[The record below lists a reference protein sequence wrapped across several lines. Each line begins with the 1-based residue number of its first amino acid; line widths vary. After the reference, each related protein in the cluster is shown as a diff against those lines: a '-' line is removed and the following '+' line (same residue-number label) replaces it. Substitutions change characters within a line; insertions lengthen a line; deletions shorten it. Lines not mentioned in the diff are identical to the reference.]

1 MGFATSAF
9 LLDLPLRR
17 LPSSSHEGP
26 LVMQLLDY
34 LVLVGYFAVMIA
46 IGIYSSR
53 MIKAQEDF
61 FMGGRSFGKLLQ
73 TFAAFGAGTG
83 SSDPVNTGRTT
94 FTSGMSGMWSVMSWL
109 FVTPFYW
116 IAGVWYR
123 RMRHLTLGDWFVER
137 YESRA
142 MGAAYCVFG
151 LMFFMVYG
159 SMLFSAIGK
168 VAAPIVEID
177 SVTLL
182 GHDLKIEYLL
192 VPIIGVVVLAYG
204 IMGGLRAAYFTDLI
218 QGLCIILLSV
228 LLVPFG
234 LQALIAKFG
243 NPETDSLMAGFR
255 YMHEQLPSEHFE
267 VIGSAASEFPIGRII
282 AVVIISLIGVVVQ
295 PHFIATGGGSA
306 KTETNARVGLVVGN
320 FLKRFCT
327 VGWVLT
333 ALIALAL
340 YADNPELMQDPDKTW
355 GVASRELLGPGLT
368 GLMLACLLA
377 ALMSSVDAYMI
388 VGSGLMVRNI
398 YAPYFDP
405 NATEATYIKI
415 ARLTGVVVVAGS
427 VIISLFYMNVFKQLQ
442 LTWVFPVLFA
452 APFWVG
458 MYWRKATRTAAW
470 VTVSFCAC
478 AFFLIPFLAPRLVV
492 GLRENPQFLVTN
504 EFVETTTFRQA
515 APSDVKKRETEI
527 DVWKKENNILS
538 PRLPAAEQAYNRAN
552 ATTSDDGT
560 ESLSDLQ
567 NRKLALEELIAT
579 RLALEELGP
588 LPDPLEPGK
597 RFATK
602 TTSGGQGVFW
612 PEGVRPVSASG
623 EPIDVRRKQVGE
635 PVTIDENTVQ
645 VVFAYD
651 KDVQLKGL
659 GNFKLDFLLYQLVG
673 VDFTKLANSTLATM
687 ELPPKIVLPFLV
699 MILFSLVTKPN
710 SKESLDRYYSKMKTP
725 VVPDPEAD
733 LRNLEEAY
741 QNVEAL
747 EQRKLFPGSSLEI
760 QKPTRTDWIGFLVC
774 LAMCFAIIGLAVW
787 MANIGA

>member
-1 MGFATSAF
+1 
-9 LLDLPLRR
+9 
-17 LPSSSHEGP
+17 
-26 LVMQLLDY
+26 MQLLDY

-94 FTSGMSGMWSVMSWL
+94 FTGGMSGMWSVMYWL

-142 MGAAYCVFG
+142 MGAAYCAFG

-168 VAAPIVEID
+168 VAAPLVEIET
-177 SVTLL
+177 VHLL
-182 GHDLKIEYLL
+182 GQDYGIEYVL
-192 VPIIGVVVLAYG
+192 VPLIGVVVLAYG
-204 IMGGLRAAYFTDLI
+204 IMGGLQAAYFTDLI
-218 QGLCIILLSV
+218 QGLCIIVLSILLI
-228 LLVPFG
+228 PYG
-234 LQALIAKFG
+234 LQALVEKFG

-255 YMHEQLPSEHFE
+255 YMHQQLPKEHFH
-267 VIGSAASEFPIGRII
+267 VIGSTTGSEFPIQRII
-282 AVVIISLIGVVVQ
+282 AVVIINLIGIVVQ

-340 YADNPELMQDPDKTW
+340 FADNRELILDPDKTW

-398 YAPYFDP
+398 YAPYINP
-405 NATEATYIKI
+405 NASEATYVKV
-415 ARLTGVVVVAGS
+415 ARVTGVVVVAGA
-427 VIISLFYMNVFKQLQ
+427 VIISLFYMNVFAQLQ

-458 MYWRKATRTAAW
+458 MYWRKATPTAAW
-470 VTVSFCAC
+470 LTVAFCAC
-478 AFFLIPFLAPRLVV
+478 TFFLIPCLAPRIAP
-492 GLRENPQFLVTN
+492 GLRTAPQFLVTN
-504 EFVETTTFRQA
+504 QILQTTTARAA
-515 APSDVKKRETEI
+515 APSDVKKRATEI
-527 DVWKKENNILS
+527 VVWNETHDALV
-538 PRLPAAEQAYNRAN
+538 PRLKAAEQAFAETRAAVDPQ
-552 ATTSDDGT
+552 ATPAPAI
-560 ESLSDLQ
+560 EDLQ
-567 NRKLALEELIAT
+567 RLKGAMDELVAARHALQKLGDAPQP
-579 RLALEELGP
+579 LAEG
-588 LPDPLEPGK
+588 D
-597 RFATK
+597 RFFTT
-602 TTSGGQGVFW
+602 TTSGGEGVFW
-612 PEGVRPVSASG
+612 PGGVQPVSEPGGS
-623 EPIDVRRKQVGE
+623 PIDVEPQPVGE
-635 PVTIDENTVQ
+635 PVTIDENTTQ
-645 VVFAYD
+645 VVLAYD
-651 KDVQLKGL
+651 KDVQLEGS
-659 GNFKLDFLLYQLVG
+659 GNFQLDFLLYQVVG
-673 VDFTKLANSTLATM
+673 VDFSKLANSTLATM
-687 ELPPKIVLPFLV
+687 ELPPKIITPFLV
-699 MILFSLVTKPN
+699 MILISLVTKPN
-710 SKESLDRYYSKMKTP
+710 SKEALDRYYTKMKTP
-725 VVPDPEAD
+725 VDPDHEAD
-733 LRNLEEAY
+733 RRNLEEAL

-747 EQRKLFPGSSLEI
+747 EQRKLFPGSSFEM
-760 QKPTRTDWIGFLVC
+760 QKPTRADWVGFIVC
-774 LAMCFAIIGLAVW
+774 FAVCFAIIGLAVLV
-787 MANIGA
+787 ANIGS

>member
-1 MGFATSAF
+1 
-9 LLDLPLRR
+9 
-17 LPSSSHEGP
+17 
-26 LVMQLLDY
+26 MQLLDY
-34 LVLVGYFAVMIA
+34 LVLVGYFAMMIA

-116 IAGVWYR
+116 IAGVWSR
-123 RMRHLTLGDWFVER
+123 RMRHLTLGEWFVER

-168 VAAPIVEID
+168 VAAPLVEIE
-177 SVTLL
+177 SVLL
-182 GHDLKIEYLL
+182 FGHDIKIEYLL
-192 VPIIGVVVLAYG
+192 VPIIGVVVLVYG

-228 LLVPFG
+228 LLVPYG
-234 LQALIAKFG
+234 LQALVEKFG
-243 NPETDSLMAGFR
+243 SPETDSLMAGFR
-255 YMHEQLPSEHFE
+255 YMHEQLPQEHFDI
-267 VIGSAASEFPIGRII
+267 IGSAASSEFPIGRII

-306 KTETNARVGLVVGN
+306 KTEMNARVGLVVGN

-327 VGWVLT
+327 GGWVLT

-340 YADNPELMQDPDKTW
+340 FADNPELMQDPDKTW

-415 ARLTGVVVVAGS
+415 ARLTGVVVVGGS

-452 APFWVG
+452 APFWIG
-458 MYWRKATRTAAW
+458 LYWRKATRTAAW
-470 VTVSFCAC
+470 VTVTFCAC
-478 AFFLIPFLAPRLVV
+478 AFFLVPFVAPRIVV
-492 GLRENPQFLVTN
+492 GLKTNPQFLVTN
-504 EFVETTTFRQA
+504 EFVETTTFRA
-515 APSDVKKRETEI
+515 AVPSDVHKRETEI
-527 DVWKKENNILS
+527 AIWEKKNNILS
-538 PRLPAAEQAYNRAN
+538 PRLQAAINAYDEANTTTPANSTA
-552 ATTSDDGT
+552 
-560 ESLSDLQ
+560 SLQDLQ
-567 NRKLALEELIAT
+567 KRKLDLDELTATKLALEK
-579 RLALEELGP
+579 LGP
-588 LPDPLEPGK
+588 LPDPLEPGE
-597 RFATK
+597 RFPTK

-612 PEGVRPVSASG
+612 GPEDVKPVSSSG
-623 EPIDVRRKQVGE
+623 EPIDVKRKPVGE
-635 PVTIDENTVQ
+635 PVTIDENTAQ
-645 VVFAYD
+645 VVLAYD
-651 KDVQLKGL
+651 KDVQLKGF
-659 GNFKLDFLLYQLVG
+659 GNFKLVPR
-673 VDFTKLANSTLATM
+673 
-687 ELPPKIVLPFLV
+687 PPNRRI
-699 MILFSLVTKPN
+699 
-710 SKESLDRYYSKMKTP
+710 
-725 VVPDPEAD
+725 
-733 LRNLEEAY
+733 
-741 QNVEAL
+741 
-747 EQRKLFPGSSLEI
+747 
-760 QKPTRTDWIGFLVC
+760 
-774 LAMCFAIIGLAVW
+774 
-787 MANIGA
+787 

>member
-1 MGFATSAF
+1 
-9 LLDLPLRR
+9 
-17 LPSSSHEGP
+17 
-26 LVMQLLDY
+26 MQLLDY

-94 FTSGMSGMWSVMSWL
+94 FTNGMSGMWSVMYWL

-137 YESRA
+137 YESQA

-151 LMFFMVYG
+151 LTFFMVYG

-168 VAAPIVEID
+168 VAAPLVEIE
-177 SVTLL
+177 SVSLF
-182 GHDLKIEYLL
+182 GQDYGIEYLL
-192 VPIIGVVVLAYG
+192 VPIIGVVVLVYG

-228 LLVPFG
+228 LLVPYG
-234 LQALIAKFG
+234 LQALVEKFG

-255 YMHEQLPSEHFE
+255 YMHQQLPKEHFD
-267 VIGSAASEFPIGRII
+267 VIGSTTGSEFPIQRII
-282 AVVIISLIGVVVQ
+282 AVVIINLIGIVVQ

-340 YADNPELMQDPDKTW
+340 FADNRELMLDPDKTW

-388 VGSGLMVRNI
+388 VGSGLMVRNV
-398 YAPYFDP
+398 YAPYVNP
-405 NATEATYIKI
+405 NATEATYIKV
-415 ARLTGVVVVAGS
+415 ARMTGVLVVAGS
-427 VIISLFYMNVFKQLQ
+427 VIISLFYMNVFQQLQ

-458 MYWRKATRTAAW
+458 MYWRKATRAAAW
-470 VTVSFCAC
+470 MTVAFCTC
-478 AFFLIPFLAPRLVV
+478 TFFLIPFLAPRIAPS
-492 GLRENPQFLVTN
+492 LRTAPRFLVTN
-504 EFVETTTFRQA
+504 QIVQTTTVRDA
-515 APSDVKKRETEI
+515 APSDVHKRETQI
-527 DVWKKENNILS
+527 AVWEEAYNTLS
-538 PRLPAAEQAYNRAN
+538 PRLQVAEQAYDEAN
-552 ATTSDDGT
+552 AVAAGGDEPSQSTQ
-560 ESLSDLQ
+560 DLKQ
-567 NRKLALEELIAT
+567 LKLTLDELVATKLAAK
-579 RLALEELGP
+579 ELGARP
-588 LPDPLEPGK
+588 EALAPGDT
-597 RFATK
+597 FSS
-602 TTSGGQGVFW
+602 TTISGGHGVFW
-612 PEGVRPVSASG
+612 PGGVKPVSAPG
-623 EPIDVRRKQVGE
+623 GQAIDVQPKQVGQ
-635 PVTIDENTVQ
+635 PVTIDEKTEQIVL
-645 VVFAYD
+645 AYG
-651 KDVQLKGL
+651 KDVQLEGS
-659 GNFKLDFLLYQLVG
+659 GNFRLDFLLYQIVG
-673 VDFTKLANSTLATM
+673 VDFSKMANSTLATM
-687 ELPPKIVLPFLV
+687 ELPPKIITPFLV

-710 SKESLDRYYSKMKTP
+710 SKEALDRYYSKMKTP
-725 VVPDPEAD
+725 VVPDHEAD

-741 QNVEAL
+741 KNVEAL
-747 EQRKLFPGSSLEI
+747 EERKLFPGSSLEI
-760 QKPTRTDWIGFLVC
+760 QKPTQADWIGFLVC
-774 LAMCFAIIGLAVW
+774 FATCFAIIGLAVW
-787 MANIGA
+787 MANIGG